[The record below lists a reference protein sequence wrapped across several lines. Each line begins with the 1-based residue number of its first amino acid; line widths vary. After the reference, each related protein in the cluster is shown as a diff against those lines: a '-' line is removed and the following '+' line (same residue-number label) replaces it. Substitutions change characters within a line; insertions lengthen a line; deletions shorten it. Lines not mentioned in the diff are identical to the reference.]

1 MSELRRHLQRVRRRI
16 RREWLLAGA
25 AASLG
30 LLLAAWIFLSWLL
43 PAVDFSP
50 GALIAARILLLC
62 LAGGL
67 AWRLVLRWFL
77 RPPSLR
83 EVARFLE
90 KRHPELKETVSAAVE
105 IEAAGRPPHPFR
117 DLLATT
123 AARRLRNLPTPPL
136 YWPRRSAL
144 AAAATAAFLALGAW
158 LYWAGPPEFSYTL
171 ERLAAWND
179 EGVPPLYFFEVE
191 PGDAVVAKG
200 SDVTVRTF
208 PRGFDPAEVRL
219 MVRRPGAETWER
231 FPMERVPAGY
241 SFQQV
246 LSDLRESVTYYVTA
260 DGVRS
265 PEYRLDVRD
274 FPRPLAVRFRL
285 RFPEYT
291 GLPDTVVENEQTI
304 RALKGTR
311 VEVRVE
317 VDPPAAAGR
326 LWFEDGAEVPLEDPE
341 GRGTQLVGE
350 FGIEADTSFRIQLA
364 NQAGLYDLG
373 TDEYLVEAT
382 DDQPPLARVTLP
394 GRDRPVTVLEEVYC
408 EFEAED
414 DYGIRQFSLVYA
426 VNGGEP
432 QRVALPVAPEPR
444 RVAANYTFYL
454 EEWEQL
460 EPGDFISYYVEAAD
474 AIQKAASDLYFLEVE
489 PFERSFRQMQAMGG
503 MGGGE
508 GMGFAA
514 RQKQVIIATH
524 TLIQQP
530 GSDPARLAEDA
541 GTLALVQER
550 IRSEVEAVKARIDR
564 RNLGDSNPRFGKMA
578 EYLDAAIEH
587 MQPAAD
593 ALRAVA
599 LPEALPAE
607 QQAYQMLSRAEK
619 LFTEIQVAFSSASDS
634 TSAQDLAD
642 LVDLELDRTKN
653 QYETLQQARR
663 QRQEESL
670 DDALERL
677 RRLAQRQQ
685 RELERRR
692 RQGGGAPQSGEIQ
705 EEVERL
711 ARELAR
717 LSRERNDPR
726 LNQISRQ
733 LERLSRSLRGT
744 AGSQQQ
750 SLEQATRALEQLEQ
764 ARRRLEEHRSRQLE
778 GQLDRM
784 AESARQLAREQ
795 RELAE
800 RMERTGPAEPGGEI
814 NDETFQQLRE
824 LFWRQQ
830 DLRQAVQQLESGLHG
845 SARRLEDEAPAPART
860 LRQAGRAIRE
870 QRIPDQMQEAA
881 ELLAG
886 GLSLF
891 AARRAEEAARQLEE
905 IASRIQEAVQ
915 QARNS
920 ISSPEGAD
928 PTEALAQAGRLI
940 ERLQALEEKLAQA
953 RSREGEGQ
961 VTSPTPAAGEDRR
974 DAESRRGG
982 ETGSPRES
990 ARDDTRQPGDPGDES
1005 GFTAGEP
1012 VAAGVQQGSPTQGPP
1027 RGGPARLPGSIPS
1040 PDQLAREWNQR
1051 VEEARELQRSL
1062 RGIDPGLA
1070 GEVSRLIQQMQQVRP
1085 AELLVDSAELERL
1098 RTQLIA
1104 GFQEAEL
1111 ELLRRLPGRDEA
1123 QARNALGD
1131 EVPTAYRERVQE
1143 YFRRL
1148 SELAEERR
1156 R

>member
-1 MSELRRHLQRVRRRI
+1 MSELRRRLQRVRRRI
-16 RREWLLAGA
+16 RGEWFLAGA
-25 AASLG
+25 AVSLG
-30 LLLAAWIFLSWLL
+30 LLVAAWVFLSWLL

-50 GALIAARILLLC
+50 GALLAARVLLLC

-67 AWRLVLRWFL
+67 LWRLLLRLVL
-77 RPPSLR
+77 RPPSLHD
-83 EVARFLE
+83 VARFLE
-90 KRHPELKETVSAAVE
+90 QRHPELKETVSAAVE
-105 IEAAGRPPHPFR
+105 IEAEGRQPHPFR
-117 DLLATT
+117 ELLTAT
-123 AARRLRNLPTPPL
+123 AARRLRNLSLPRF

-144 AAAATAAFLALGAW
+144 AAAATVVLLALGAW

-171 ERLAAWND
+171 ERLAAWD
-179 EGVPPLYFFEVE
+179 DDAVPPLYWLEVE
-191 PGDAVVAKG
+191 PGSVIVAKG
-200 SDVTVRTF
+200 SDVTIRTI
-208 PRGFDPAEVRL
+208 PRGFDPAEVQLRL
-219 MVRRPGAETWER
+219 RISGVESWEQL
-231 FPMERVPAGY
+231 PMERVSAGY

-246 LSDLRESVTYYVTA
+246 LRDLREPVAYYVAA
-260 DGVRS
+260 DGVYS
-265 PEYRLDVRD
+265 PEYRLDVRE
-274 FPRPLAVRFRL
+274 FPRPLRVRFRL
-285 RFPEYT
+285 HFPEYT
-291 GLPDTVVENEQTI
+291 GLQDAVLEGEQTI

-311 VEVRVE
+311 MEVRVD

-326 LWFEDGAEVPLEDPE
+326 LRFEDGFELPLVDQ
-341 GRGTQLVGE
+341 GGHGTLLVGE
-350 FGIEADTSFRIQLA
+350 FTLETDTSFRIQLA

-373 TDEYLVEAT
+373 SEEYFVEVT
-382 DDQPPLARVTLP
+382 EDQPPSVRVTLP

-432 QRVALPVAPEPR
+432 QRVPLPVAPEPR
-444 RVAANYTFYL
+444 QVAANYTFYL
-454 EEWEQL
+454 EEWENL

-474 AIQKAASDLYFLEVE
+474 ATQKAASDLYFLEVE

-503 MGGGE
+503 MGGGRE
-508 GMGFAA
+508 MGFAA

-530 GSDPARLAEDA
+530 GDDAARLAEDA

-550 IRSEVEAVKARIDR
+550 IKTEVEAVKARIER
-564 RNLGDSNPRFGKMA
+564 RNLGDSDPRFGKMA
-578 EYLDAAIEH
+578 EYLAAALRH

-599 LPEALPAE
+599 LPSALPEE

-619 LFTEIQVAFSSASDS
+619 LFTEIQVAMSSASGA
-634 TSAQDLAD
+634 TSAQELAN

-663 QRQEESL
+663 RRQEESL

-692 RQGGGAPQSGEIQ
+692 LQSGGSSQSGELQ

-717 LSRERNDPR
+717 LSRERNDPQ
-726 LNQISRQ
+726 LNRISRQ
-733 LERLSRSLRGT
+733 LERLSRHLRGT
-744 AGSQQQ
+744 AGSPRQ
-750 SLEQATRALEQLEQ
+750 SLEQTARALEQLEQ
-764 ARRRLEEHRSRQLE
+764 ARRRLEEYRGRQLE
-778 GQLDRM
+778 GQLGQI
-784 AESARQLAREQ
+784 AESARRLAREQ
-795 RELAE
+795 RELAA
-800 RMERTGPAEPGGEI
+800 RMQRTGPADPGDEI
-814 NDETFQQLRE
+814 TEETFRQLRE

-830 DLRQAVQQLESGLHG
+830 DLRQAVQQLESELHG
-845 SARRLEDEAPAPART
+845 SSRRLEGEAPAPAHT

-886 GLSLF
+886 GLSIF
-891 AARRAEEAARQLEE
+891 AARRAEEAARQLDEV
-905 IASRIQEAVQ
+905 ASRIQEAVQ
-915 QARNS
+915 QARNH
-920 ISSPEGAD
+920 IASPESVD

-940 ERLQALEEKLAQA
+940 ERLQAMEEKLAQA
-953 RSREGEGQ
+953 RIREREAEVPPPVSSGRESHREAEAGQ
-961 VTSPTPAAGEDRR
+961 REAGE
-974 DAESRRGG
+974 
-982 ETGSPRES
+982 
-990 ARDDTRQPGDPGDES
+990 
-1005 GFTAGEP
+1005 TA
-1012 VAAGVQQGSPTQGPP
+1012 QGYPTQGSP
-1027 RGGPARLPGSIPS
+1027 RGGPARHSGSIPS
-1040 PDQLAREWNQR
+1040 PEQLAREWKQR
-1051 VEEARELQRSL
+1051 VEEARELQYAL

-1070 GEVSRLIQQMQQVRP
+1070 GEVSRLVQQMQQVHP
-1085 AELLVDSAELERL
+1085 AKLLVDPDELERL

-1111 ELLRRLPGRDEA
+1111 KLLRRLPGRGEA
-1123 QARNALGD
+1123 QVRNAFG
-1131 EVPTAYRERVQE
+1131 EEIPTAYRERVRE

-1148 SELAEERR
+1148 AELVEEKPR
-1156 R
+1156 